1 LGVWRLVFLR
11 RNFPRSVSHFQELL
25 ASVSMNLFRIGTRGS
40 ALALAQAELTE
51 RALALAFPDLH
62 VERRVFITRGDR
74 KLDLSLLKAN
84 EAGGKGLFTK
94 ELEDALLRDEIE
106 VAVHSLKD
114 LPGHNPPGLAITA
127 VLERAPTADMLI
139 AKSPGGFD
147 ALPHGARLGTSSVR
161 RARQL
166 RHLRADLRIE
176 EWRGNVQT
184 RLRKLAAASEVAGIL
199 LAQAGLERLGFDLS
213 AGTLTFEETTF
224 QIESL
229 AGRLLP
235 AIGQGAIALQSR
247 ADRTEVSEVLAKLDH
262 RETHLAIRA
271 ERELQRLLAGDCA
284 MPVGVLT
291 TLKDDRLHLRAILFP
306 ADESQPPHTA
316 EAEGSTAAPEAV
328 AKCVFEKLAPP
339 GEPKA
344 GSFRAP

>member
-1 LGVWRLVFLR
+1 MFPPMTTFRL
-11 RNFPRSVSHFQELL
+11 
-25 ASVSMNLFRIGTRGS
+25 GTRGS

-51 RALALAFPDLH
+51 RALANALPDLPT
-62 VERRVFITRGDR
+62 ERRVFITRGDK
-74 KLDLSLLKAN
+74 KLDLSLLRAN

-127 VLERAPTADMLI
+127 VLERAPTDDVLI
-139 AKSPGGFD
+139 AKETGGFD
-147 ALPHGARLGTSSVR
+147 ALPHGARIGTSSVR

-166 RHLRADLRIE
+166 RWLRGDLTIE

-184 RLRKLAAASEVAGIL
+184 RLRKLAAATETAGIV
-199 LAQAGLERLGFDLS
+199 LARAGLERLGFDL
-213 AGTLTFEETTF
+213 AGGVLEFEGAAF
-224 QIESL
+224 QVESL

-247 ADRTEVSEVLAKLDH
+247 AERSEVTAVLEKINH
-262 RETHLAIRA
+262 RETHVAIRA

-284 MPVGVLT
+284 MPVGALT
-291 TLKDDRLHLRAILFP
+291 TLRGDRLHLRAILFP
-306 ADESQPPHTA
+306 ADEAQQPALA
-316 EAEGSTAAPEAV
+316 EAEGDAAQPEAI
-328 AKCVFEKLAPP
+328 AAAVFARLRVE
-339 GEPKA
+339 
-344 GSFRAP
+344 